1 MLQRY
6 SVTRVCPPARPIR
19 APSPRLPRRPVT
31 AASTDFAGLGGGSA
45 DAGGGF
51 EEAGERDAE
60 AERIDRE
67 ALEARLGRGGY
78 AVGAM
83 WDEGNMVHAIRK
95 FGGTTMGWRFGDG

>member
-1 MLQRY
+1 MEG
-6 SVTRVCPPARPIR
+6 SARATLCAR
-19 APSPRLPRRPVT
+19 AWERQH
-31 AASTDFAGLGGGSA
+31 GLCRFRGGGA
-45 DAGGGF
+45 GDAGGGL
-51 EEAGERDAE
+51 EEAGERNAE